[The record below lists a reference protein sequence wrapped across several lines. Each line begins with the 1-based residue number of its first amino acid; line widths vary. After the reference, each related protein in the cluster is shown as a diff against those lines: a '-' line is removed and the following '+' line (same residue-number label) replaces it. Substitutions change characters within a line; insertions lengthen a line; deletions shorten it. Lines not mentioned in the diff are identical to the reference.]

1 MEAEV
6 KWWNCKELFRFVL
19 AMTIII
25 GFLVILLS
33 ALLGK
38 LSDVSALAG
47 IFSGWIVAIV
57 AFYFM
62 EQASDRTAKI
72 ISDEAG
78 KRIDILQDQT
88 EESVK
93 KLSAELTEKA
103 NFWKNKALDF
113 RNLLIEMDPS
123 LKSEEDEGPS
133 E

>member
-1 MEAEV
+1 
-6 KWWNCKELFRFVL
+6 
-19 AMTIII
+19 MTIII